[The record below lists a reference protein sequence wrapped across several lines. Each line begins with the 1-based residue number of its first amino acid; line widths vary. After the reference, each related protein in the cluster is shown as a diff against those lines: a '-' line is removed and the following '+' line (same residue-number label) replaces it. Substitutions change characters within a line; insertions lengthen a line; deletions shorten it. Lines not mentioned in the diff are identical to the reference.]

1 MLKGQ
6 KKKNLTDSECN
17 SMVQHLLLRCTKAGK
32 IPMGAAGEVAQ
43 LFDCTPSTVRRIWR
57 RASVNLSGSKTIC
70 RNVSQRKKSTCG
82 RKRLRKDLPKRI
94 QAIPQSRRYCFRSLA
109 HALGMPK
116 STLHD
121 YFKRGVFAKYSSVF
135 KPALT
140 ESNKVCRLKLALDH
154 VCDRDGA
161 KYFDDMYDTVHV
173 DEKWFFMTRLQK
185 KVYGAIG
192 EKIKQRAC
200 KSKHHL
206 LKVMFL
212 TAVARPRWFDGKLGT
227 WHFTEINF
235 LTLQRC
241 LQEVILNKGGND
253 YKIAHMRKDVLHAR
267 GKLPEMVSCDRDAW
281 SFGCA
286 YLDGADYSAHMHM
299 LSLEILQSM
308 EMSAFC
314 TQIEALKIVDDTDAD
329 DNLVAA
335 LGLVE
340 LSYE

>member
-6 KKKNLTDSECN
+6 KKKNPTDSECN

-32 IPMGAAGEVAQ
+32 IPMGAADEVAQ

-70 RNVSQRKKSTCG
+70 RNVNQRKKSTCG
-82 RKRLRKDLPKRI
+82 RKRLHKDLPKRI

-121 YFKRGVFAKYSSVF
+121 YFKRGVFAKYSS
-135 KPALT
+135 
-140 ESNKVCRLKLALDH
+140 
-154 VCDRDGA
+154 
-161 KYFDDMYDTVHV
+161 
-173 DEKWFFMTRLQK
+173 
-185 KVYGAIG
+185 
-192 EKIKQRAC
+192 
-200 KSKHHL
+200 
-206 LKVMFL
+206 
-212 TAVARPRWFDGKLGT
+212 
-227 WHFTEINF
+227 NF

-253 YKIAHMRKDVLHAR
+253 YKIPHMRKDVLHAR

-286 YLDGADYSAHMHM
+286 YLDGADYSAHMHK

-314 TQIEALKIVDDTDAD
+314 SQIEALNIVDDTDAD